1 MRPLVLLADQDDD
14 LRHTCAEYLRAH
26 GLRVE
31 EAADARQALEKT
43 RSLAPAVLVIDVS
56 LARAGGSEAM
66 RLLEPDGA
74 SRRTVIA
81 LSADD
86 SEESRRNAQR
96 AASSTF
102 MVKTRLPERLLSAV
116 RAGLGDLLSADPEG
130 NAL

>member
-31 EAADARQALEKT
+31 EAANAAQALEKA
-43 RSLAPAVLVIDVS
+43 RSLAPTVLVIDMS
-56 LARAGGSEAM
+56 LARAGGAEAL
-66 RLLEPDGA
+66 RLLEPDEA
-74 SRRTVIA
+74 NRRTVIA

-86 SEESRRNAQR
+86 SEENRRNAQR
-96 AASSTF
+96 AASCTF

-116 RAGLGDLLSADPEG
+116 RAGLGDYPSADPDTG
-130 NAL
+130 AV